1 MNRSHPATAVLLLP
15 LWLLAAPPL
24 AGQAGAPETVT
35 AAARQHSEHTQSRQA
50 GVRAAMPR
58 LVTDALPTR
67 APGSRAWVSGGLGWA
82 SRGPAGHLAVSYQ
95 SGGNLLSA
103 RGSGTIAVFG
113 DPLWDLGL
121 VYGRRLVSG
130 GVHASIGAGVGAVG
144 GETRES
150 IHGDPE
156 PLATTLGVP
165 IEVQLSLRPV
175 PILGIG
181 LYGFGNVNREESFAG
196 VTVAIQIGRL
206 W

>member
-1 MNRSHPATAVLLLP
+1 MLLPP

-24 AGQAGAPETVT
+24 AGQAGPAETPP
-35 AAARQHSEHTQSRQA
+35 AAARQHSEHTQSPPA
-50 GVRAAMPR
+50 GVRAAVRR
-58 LVTDALPTR
+58 LVTDALP
-67 APGSRAWVSGGLGWA
+67 APTPGRAWVSGGLGWA
-82 SRGPAGHLAVSYQ
+82 SRGPAGHLAASYQ

-130 GVHASIGAGVGAVG
+130 GVHASLGAGVGAVG

-150 IHGDPE
+150 IHGDSE
-156 PLATTLGVP
+156 PLATTFGVP
-165 IEVQLSLRPV
+165 IEIQLSLRPLPV
-175 PILGIG
+175 LGIG

-196 VTVAIQIGRL
+196 VTAAVQIGRL